1 MNWWRRLAGGKQLEQ
16 HLSAELSD
24 HWERQVADNIRA
36 GMNADE
42 ARRQARIQFGGM
54 EQVKEECRD
63 ARGTGRLESAI
74 QDVRE
79 EFQRASGTR
88 VSGSPSTVVPQLLR
102 VRACC
107 SPAFLT
113 RSSTME

>member
-54 EQVKEECRD
+54 EQGKEECRD

-74 QDVRE
+74 QDVRFKSFKE
-79 EFQRASGTR
+79 LQGQEFRGLPPRLS
-88 VSGSPSTVVPQLLR
+88 LN
-102 VRACC
+102 C
-107 SPAFLT
+107 
-113 RSSTME
+113 